1 MAQFDAGEVLT
12 AAALNAAINGRTI
25 NNQTASAYTL
35 TGFDAG
41 KIILMSGSVEQTVTI
56 PDNATAAFATGVGV
70 TILANGNANVNV
82 VGASGVTLNSSA
94 GSGSAIA
101 LTNAYETLEL
111 VKVGTNSWT
120 AIQSGG
126 GGGAAGLNDFLLI
139 GA

>member
-1 MAQFDAGEVLT
+1 MAQFAAGEVLT
-12 AAALNAAINGRTI
+12 AANLNAAINGRTL
-25 NNQTASAYTL
+25 NSQTDAAYTL
-35 TGFDAG
+35 TGTDAG
-41 KIILMSGSVEQTVTI
+41 KIILMSGSVSQVVTVPT
-56 PDNATAAFATGVGV
+56 NSSVAFGVGV
-70 TILANGNANVNV
+70 SVTILGNGNADVSV
-82 VGASGVTLNSSA
+82 VGDTGVTLNSSA

>member
-1 MAQFDAGEVLT
+1 MAQFAAGEV
-12 AAALNAAINGRTI
+12 R
-25 NNQTASAYTL
+25 
-35 TGFDAG
+35 
-41 KIILMSGSVEQTVTI
+41 
-56 PDNATAAFATGVGV
+56 
-70 TILANGNANVNV
+70 V
-82 VGASGVTLNSSA
+82 VGDTGVTLNSSA

-126 GGGAAGLNDFLLI
+126 GGGGAAGLNDFLLI